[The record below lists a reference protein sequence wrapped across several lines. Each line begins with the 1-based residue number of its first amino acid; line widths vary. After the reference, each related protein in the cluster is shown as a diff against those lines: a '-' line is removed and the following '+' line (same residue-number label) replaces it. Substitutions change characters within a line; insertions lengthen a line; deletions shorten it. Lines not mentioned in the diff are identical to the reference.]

1 MWQIIGVQCRNEW
14 EMEAGQLLIDKSK
27 HLDALKLAEYMVRS
41 LVPLST
47 WVHLANRTVRSAA
60 HPI

>member
-27 HLDALKLAEYMVRS
+27 HLDALKLAEYMVRNS
-41 LVPLST
+41 VI
-47 WVHLANRTVRSAA
+47 SARGRNWL
-60 HPI
+60 IT